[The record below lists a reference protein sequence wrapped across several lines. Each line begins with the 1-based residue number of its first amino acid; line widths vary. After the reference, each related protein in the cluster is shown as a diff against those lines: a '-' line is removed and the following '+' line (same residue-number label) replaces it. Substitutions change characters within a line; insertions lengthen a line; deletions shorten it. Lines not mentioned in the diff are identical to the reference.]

1 MKITRKDVEYV
12 AELAHLELSEAELTR
27 LQKELDAILT
37 YVDQLN
43 QVDTTQVEPMA
54 QVLYEARPDV
64 ALRPDRLRGSLERS
78 HALAA
83 TPDANGTFVRVPK
96 VIER

>member
-12 AELAHLELSEAELTR
+12 AELGHLELSEEELNR
-27 LQKELDAILT
+27 LQKELDSILS

-64 ALRPDRLRGSLERS
+64 ALRPDRLRASLERAR
-78 HALAA
+78 ALAA
-83 TPDANGTFVRVPK
+83 TPDANGSFVKVPK